1 MEARKSAPF
10 TDNLKSGS
18 TRLVTLGNAFL
29 DTILYLPEIPDRPTK
44 MRVMDVKMTGGGIA
58 ATAACAASRLGAEV
72 AYWGRLG
79 VDEVGDRIV
88 ERLAHCGVKTNA
100 IARVEGGRS
109 PMGTILVDQGGE
121 RTALG
126 FIGRDL
132 GDDADWLPLEELEGA
147 SGVLADYSWWQGAA
161 ALFMAA
167 RKLGIVS
174 VLDADVGDMNAVHN
188 LLALP
193 DHLVFSAA
201 CLRRLTDHQDLS
213 DALKKADGMCRGIVS
228 VTDGANGFFWCEAG
242 RIEHVPAFRV
252 EAIDTNGAGDI
263 FHGAFTLGLSEKM
276 SIEQAA
282 RFASAAAALKCARGS
297 GWESIP
303 DRDQVETLINGG
315 NA

>member
-1 MEARKSAPF
+1 MNLGKTAPQAV
-10 TDNLKSGS
+10 SGQDG
-18 TRLVTLGNAFL
+18 TKRIVTLGNAFL
-29 DTILYLPEIPDRPTK
+29 DTIVFLPKLPDKPTK
-44 MRVMDVKMTGGGIA
+44 MRVADVKMTGGGIA
-58 ATAACAASRLGAEV
+58 ATAACAAARLGADV

-88 ERLAHCGVKTNA
+88 GRLNSFNVKTDQVS
-100 IARVEGGRS
+100 RVPGGRS
-109 PMGTILVDQGGE
+109 PMGTILVAPGGE

-132 GDDADWLPLEELEGA
+132 GDDASWLPLEQLDGV
-147 SGVLADYSWWQGAA
+147 SGVMADYSWWQGAA
-161 ALFMAA
+161 ALFAA
-167 RKLGIVS
+167 AAERGIVS
-174 VLDADVGDMNAVHN
+174 VLDADVGDLDAVHH

-201 CLRRLTDHQDLS
+201 CIRRLTECEDL
-213 DALKKADGMCRGIVS
+213 DEALVKADGMSRGVVS
-228 VTDGANGFFWCEAG
+228 VTDGARGFFWCDDG
-242 RIEHVPAFRV
+242 TVRHVPAFSV

-263 FHGAFTLGLSEKM
+263 FHGAFTLGLAENM

-303 DRDQVETLINGG
+303 DRDQVEALLNGE
-315 NA
+315 NV

>member
-1 MEARKSAPF
+1 MEAHNSAPLMKCE
-10 TDNLKSGS
+10 NPAS
-18 TRLVTLGNAFL
+18 TRIVTLGNAFL
-29 DTILYLPEIPDRPTK
+29 DTILYLPEIPDKPTK

-58 ATAACAASRLGAEV
+58 ATAACAASKLGAEV

-88 ERLAHCGVKTNA
+88 ERLSQCGVKTHG
-100 IARVEGGRS
+100 IARVKGGRS

-126 FIGRDL
+126 FIGRNL
-132 GDDADWLPLEELEGA
+132 GDEADWLPLNDVRSV

-161 ALFMAA
+161 ALFEAA
-167 RKLGIVS
+167 NKEGIVS

-193 DHLVFSAA
+193 EHLVFSAA
-201 CLRRLTDHQDLS
+201 CLRRLTDHSDLS
-213 DALKKADGMCRGIVS
+213 EALKKAEGMCRGIVS
-228 VTDGANGFFWCEAG
+228 VTDGARGFFWCLEG
-242 RIEHVPAFRV
+242 KVNHVPAFQV
-252 EAIDTNGAGDI
+252 TAIDTNGAGDI

-276 SIEQAA
+276 TIEEAA
-282 RFASAAAALKCARGS
+282 RFASAAAALKCACGS

-303 DRDQVETLINGG
+303 DRKQVESFINGG
-315 NA
+315 KA